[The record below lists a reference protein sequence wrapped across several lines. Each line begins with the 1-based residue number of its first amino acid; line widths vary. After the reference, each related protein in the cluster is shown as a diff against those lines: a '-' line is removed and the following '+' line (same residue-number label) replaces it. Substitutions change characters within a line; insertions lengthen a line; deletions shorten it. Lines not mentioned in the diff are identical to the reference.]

1 MLTTSE
7 AAKMMGSA
15 MARRMLMRD
24 VSGEHLIAES
34 ELPLEKNL
42 HDVLTQHPALLP
54 DEDLSL
60 GQLVVVGRESS
71 LTSGYADLV
80 LVDDRGQLCL
90 VEVKK
95 AGNPDTRQVVA
106 QLLDYAAALW
116 GQTLAQFEK
125 GVVMPYLDGLH
136 DNDAEDLAA
145 YLASAFDDPET
156 GEERAPAIVQRLEQ
170 TLETGDFT
178 LVVAAPHVPLGV
190 QRVLEYLNARGQRFY
205 GLEVSYFKGPP
216 DCFVPRLVVMPP
228 AAGPSGGGASAPP
241 LERAS
246 FLEEVPDHVQ
256 ADVSEFLDS
265 AQAAG
270 ADVVWQ
276 SYGPSIKVAREK
288 TRQVAYLETRR
299 LGVTIQASGGFPEEP
314 FSNVAQRLTHLG
326 LGEAKDWWHIVRWS
340 ELKQEEAAQALAAVL
355 DLIAELV
362 PTSTW
367 EPLPTVRM
375 VEFDRNDNNIWVK
388 SVPELSDLQ
397 GVRLRGKLTRVD
409 VNDDAEA
416 ELVPLKGSAAG
427 WRPRGLTRPTGDF
440 WPANVYDGHYALRVD
455 ARAIDNSAPA
465 V

>member
-1 MLTTSE
+1 
-7 AAKMMGSA
+7 

-24 VSGEHLIAES
+24 ASGEHLIAES

-42 HDVLTQHPALLP
+42 HDVLTQHPEPLP
-54 DEDLSL
+54 DDDLSL
-60 GQLVVVGRESS
+60 GHLMVVGRESS

-125 GVVMPYLDGLH
+125 GVVMPYLDTLH
-136 DNDAEDLAA
+136 GNDAEDLVTS
-145 YLASAFDDPET
+145 LGEAFDDPET
-156 GEERAPAIVQRLEQ
+156 GEERAPGIVQRLEQ

-228 AAGPSGGGASAPP
+228 AAGPSGGGATAPP
-241 LERAS
+241 LERES
-246 FLEEVPDHVQ
+246 FLEEVPDQVQ
-256 ADVSEFLDS
+256 AEVSEFLDS

-270 ADVVWQ
+270 AEVVWQ
-276 SYGPSIKVAREK
+276 SNGPSIKVSREK
-288 TRQVAYLETRR
+288 TRQVAYLETGR
-299 LGVTIQASGGFPEEP
+299 LGVTTQASGGFPEEP
-314 FSNVAQRLTHLG
+314 FSNAAQRLADLG
-326 LGEAKDWWHIVRWS
+326 VGQAKDRWHIVRWS
-340 ELKQEEAAQALAAVL
+340 ELKREEAAQALVGVI

-362 PTSTW
+362 PAATW
-367 EPLPTVRM
+367 QPVPTVRI

-397 GVRLRGKLTRVD
+397 GVRLRGKLTRVGT
-409 VNDDAEA
+409 NDHAEA
-416 ELVPLKGSAAG
+416 ELFPLKGNAAG
-427 WRPRGLTRPTGDF
+427 WKPHGLTKPTADF
-440 WPANVYDGHYALRVD
+440 WPPGVYDGHYELRVD
-455 ARAIDNSAPA
+455 AQATDDATPP

>member
-1 MLTTSE
+1 
-7 AAKMMGSA
+7 MMVRA
-15 MARRMLMRD
+15 MARRMLMREG
-24 VSGEHLIAES
+24 SGEHLIAES

-54 DEDLSL
+54 DDDLAL

-125 GVVMPYLDGLH
+125 GVVMPYLDSLH
-136 DNDAEDLAA
+136 HHDAEELVSHLGA
-145 YLASAFDDPET
+145 AFDEPET

-228 AAGPSGGGASAPP
+228 AAGPSGGGATAPP
-241 LERAS
+241 LERES
-246 FLEEVPDHVQ
+246 FLQDVPDHVQ
-256 ADVSEFLDS
+256 AEVSEFLDS

-276 SYGPSIKVAREK
+276 SYGPSIKVARDK

-299 LGVTIQASGGFPEEP
+299 LGVTIQASGDFPEQP
-314 FSNVAQRLTHLG
+314 FSNIAQRLADLG
-326 LGEAKDWWHIVRWS
+326 IGQAKDWWHIVRWS
-340 ELKQEEAAQALAAVL
+340 ELKRDEAAQALAAVL
-355 DLIAELV
+355 GLIAELV
-362 PTSTW
+362 PAAIW
-367 EPLPTVRM
+367 QPVPTVRIA
-375 VEFDRNDNNIWVK
+375 EFDRNDNNIWVK
-388 SVPELSDLQ
+388 SIPELSDLQ
-397 GVRLRGKLTRVD
+397 GLRLRGKLTRVGT
-409 VNDDAEA
+409 NDHSAA
-416 ELVPLKGSAAG
+416 ELVPLKGNAAG
-427 WRPRGLTRPTGDF
+427 WRPRGLTRPTADF
-440 WPANVYDGHYALRVD
+440 WPPNVYEGRYELRVD
-455 ARAIDNSAPA
+455 AQAADDATPA
-465 V
+465 L

>member
-1 MLTTSE
+1 
-7 AAKMMGSA
+7 
-15 MARRMLMRD
+15 MLMRD

-71 LTSGYADLV
+71 LPSGYADLV

-125 GVVMPYLDGLH
+125 GVVIPYLDTLE
-136 DNDAEDLAA
+136 DNDAEDLASH
-145 YLASAFDDPET
+145 LGMVFDDPET

-228 AAGPSGGGASAPP
+228 AAGPSGGGATAPP
-241 LERAS
+241 IERES

-256 ADVSEFLDS
+256 AEVSEFLDG

-270 ADVVWQ
+270 AEVVWQ
-276 SYGPSIKVAREK
+276 SYGPSVKVAREK
-288 TRQVAYLETRR
+288 TRQVAYLETQR
-299 LGVTIQASGGFPEEP
+299 LGVTIQPSGGFPEEP
-314 FSNVAQRLTHLG
+314 FSNVAKQLVHLG
-326 LGEAKDWWHIVRWS
+326 VGEAKDWWHMVRWS
-340 ELKQEEAAQALAAVL
+340 ELKRGEAAQAFAAVL
-355 DLIAELV
+355 DLITELV
-362 PTSTW
+362 PTPTW
-367 EPLPTVRM
+367 QPMPAVRI
-375 VEFDRNDNNIWVK
+375 VDFDRNDNNIWVK

-409 VNDDAEA
+409 TNDDAEA
-416 ELVPLKGSAAG
+416 ELVPLKGKAAG
-427 WRPRGLTRPTGDF
+427 WRPRGLTRPTADF
-440 WPANVYDGHYALRVD
+440 WPPNVYDGRYELRVD
-455 ARAIDNSAPA
+455 ARGADDSTST